1 MEGLEELRLEL
12 GLDSGQVTGAAH
24 YHQFQEVWE
33 KDSRIGRAVK
43 QVEAMCGCQPKTKA
57 LMMTKL

>member
-24 YHQFQEVWE
+24 YHQFQEVLE
-33 KDSRIGRAVK
+33 KDSRRDRVVK
-43 QVEAMCGCQPKTKA
+43 QVEAMGGCQPKTKA
-57 LMMTKL
+57 LMMTKS

>member
-24 YHQFQEVWE
+24 YHQFQEVLE
-33 KDSRIGRAVK
+33 KDSRRDRVVK
-43 QVEAMCGCQPKTKA
+43 LVLQ
-57 LMMTKL
+57 TKLQICLN